1 MIFLPPKFKGLVF
14 GLSGIGLIL
23 ALDIFLALLVRRTQS
38 AFLIF
43 MSVCLMIA
51 TGLLLA
57 WLAYR
62 CYGLARA
69 RYILSRNALVVDW
82 GTRRDVIPLEWV
94 GEVRAGADFEGEELH
109 PLRPRSLNWPGCV
122 VGRGEVTSLGVV
134 DFLATTEKS
143 GLVLVQCPDV
153 WLAISPEE
161 PQAFLSALAEMRAAG
176 PEEKIE
182 PESVSFS
189 FEQWAVWRDR
199 LALILI
205 GAGGISVLL
214 LFSYLTLF
222 LSKLPPRVT
231 LHFNT
236 QGLPDRSGSP
246 ARLFILPVAAAAAW
260 VVNSLGGLWLHRTE
274 NERTGAYLLFGATL
288 VAQILVWV
296 AIIGLTAYPVPSP

>member
-1 MIFLPPKFKGLVF
+1 MIFLPHKFKGLFF

-23 ALDIFLALLVRRTQS
+23 ALDIFLALLMRGTQS

-43 MSVCLMIA
+43 ISVCLMIA
-51 TGLLLA
+51 TGPLLA

-69 RYILSRNALVVDW
+69 RYILSRNAFVVDW
-82 GTRRDVIPLEWV
+82 GIRRDVIPLEWI
-94 GEVRAGADFEGEELH
+94 GEVRAGADFEGE
-109 PLRPRSLNWPGCV
+109 LRPPGINWPGCV
-122 VGRGEVTSLGVV
+122 VGRGEVASLGVV
-134 DFLATTEKS
+134 DFLAATDKS
-143 GLVLVQCPDV
+143 GLVLILYSDV

-161 PQAFLSALAEMRAAG
+161 PQAFLSAFAEMRAAG

-182 PESVSFS
+182 PESISLS

-205 GAGGISVLL
+205 GVGGVSVLL
-214 LFSYLTLF
+214 LFGYLTL
-222 LSKLPPRVT
+222 LLAKLPSLVT
-231 LHFNT
+231 LHFNA

-246 ARLFILPVAAAAAW
+246 TRLFILPTAAALAW
-260 VVNSLGGLWLHRTE
+260 AFNTLGGWWLHRSE

-288 VAQILVWV
+288 IAQILVWV
-296 AIIGLTAYPVPSP
+296 ALIGLTASQ

>member
-1 MIFLPPKFKGLVF
+1 MIFLPPKFKGLAF
-14 GLSGIGLIL
+14 GLSGISLIL
-23 ALDIFLALLVRRTQS
+23 ALDIFLALLVRGTQS

-43 MSVCLMIA
+43 ISVCLMIA

-62 CYGLARA
+62 CYSLARA

-82 GTRRDVIPLEWV
+82 GTRRDVIPLEWI
-94 GEVRAGADFEGEELH
+94 GEVRVGAEFEGELH
-109 PLRPRSLNWPGCV
+109 PLHPRGIHWPGYV
-122 VGRGEVTSLGVV
+122 VGRGEVASLGVV

-143 GLVLVQCPDV
+143 GLVLVQCPEV

-161 PQAFLSALAEMRAAG
+161 PQAFLSDFAEMRAAG

-182 PESVSFS
+182 PESVSLS

-199 LALILI
+199 LSLILI
-205 GAGGISVLL
+205 GVGGVSVLL

-222 LSKLPPRVT
+222 LSKLPPLVT
-231 LHFNT
+231 LHFNA

-246 ARLFILPVAAAAAW
+246 TRLFILPTAAAVAW
-260 VVNSLGGLWLHRTE
+260 VVNSLGGLWLHRAE

-288 VAQILVWV
+288 VAQVLAWV
-296 AIIGLTAYPVPSP
+296 ALIGLTAHPVPMP